1 MITKNADF
9 IRLLAFR
16 KRPENVKQKGEDVM
30 GIFCIPWS
38 ILIIYILGC
47 IGVPVAI
54 ELVLHTKWWKKL
66 SDYYYSF
73 NEKKKE
79 K

>member
-1 MITKNADF
+1 
-9 IRLLAFR
+9 
-16 KRPENVKQKGEDVM
+16 M
-30 GIFCIPWS
+30 GIFGIPWS

-54 ELVLHTKWWKKL
+54 EFVLHTKWWKKL

-79 K
+79 E

>member
-1 MITKNADF
+1 
-9 IRLLAFR
+9 
-16 KRPENVKQKGEDVM
+16 M

-54 ELVLHTKWWKKL
+54 ELVLHTKWWKNYRIIITLLMKRRRKNRKGEA
-66 SDYYYSF
+66 Y
-73 NEKKKE
+73 ET
-79 K
+79 